1 MITMELSRRFGGK
14 RFIGDGHTYTTEA
27 EAQEKAQ
34 VYREKGFQVELVA
47 QDGRLYLFTRR
58 EIKEIV
64 VEEKP
69 S

>member
-1 MITMELSRRFGGK
+1 MTTMELSRRFEGK
-14 RFIGDGHTYTTEA
+14 KFMGDGHAYTTEA